1 MIQDQKSTH
10 RDTGNTNSSSSSSSK
25 KKEKVAPLR
34 KQALLLEARRNRV
47 EWVEA
52 AAVPYK
58 KNTTTKS
65 IISNDHNHA
74 NSDVSS
80 YHNEEEEEDDGL
92 NLLRKARVCESMKS
106 VVDVVSNL
114 YGINSASASVLALSS
129 DRVMVEAMSNSNG
142 GDGSQRA
149 TTSYKIVHNK
159 IIKQLLSQVSSEES
173 KRVLGT
179 LRDGHN
185 EEEEGEK
192 EDIKPSLNSLQSHL
206 DDYER
211 FIQRLRSPEA
221 AEMVQG
227 MRHFVTCFD
236 DAAKMSIEKKNSRK
250 QRDQNLRAMGAVYAR
265 AVDIENNDDSPF
277 VGMTTEN
284 EDAKAASGTIWA
296 YLNLA
301 MDSLKTNVL
310 WKKELEKENISG
322 QMSQMRSPT
331 RDSLENFIFQKIYDC
346 CYAMACDDEKDEEL
360 SNMLEALQFV
370 SWKHLDLNCLRSCTR
385 KASMDEEESKL
396 RSNDD
401 DFPISKEMWLPVLE
415 SVNSIDLHW
424 SPSAKIQQMNR
435 VLKQI
440 ANVLQSV
447 DNGKSGSLPGSDD
460 ILPLLILAIIK
471 AHPKK
476 LYSNLLFTQYYA
488 THEQLRGEGGFILT
502 QFQSAVQFLLGVDS
516 GSFTI
521 DSSEFEA
528 ELAKCRR
535 TVEPNQNKDG
545 LPGTRKLRREKKNI
559 EGKNKCNDEEEQED
573 EEVTSKV
580 DVPISEIRNAIG
592 RGETI
597 NVEWVQH
604 WHAKKHENESN
615 QDKDFFMDEAAR
627 TSPKTRMIGRDRTS
641 SSSKAKN
648 VASRSMA
655 YSTLPPDF
663 SRNYTYLGSRP
674 NDIKFSDIPILL
686 DEYQQLVR
694 VCELMLKERSAM
706 MSAEHKRKIKLARD
720 QLENSVIAASER
732 KGTDDSFNSII
743 HDLTLDPVESS
754 DDLLSATDAS
764 I

>member
-10 RDTGNTNSSSSSSSK
+10 RDTGNTNTNSSSSN

-58 KNTTTKS
+58 KNTSTKS
-65 IISNDHNHA
+65 IISNDHNHS

-80 YHNEEEEEDDGL
+80 NHNEEEEDDDGL

-106 VVDVVSNL
+106 VVDVISNL
-114 YGINSASASVLALSS
+114 YGINSASALSS
-129 DRVMVEAMSNSNG
+129 DRVMGEAMSNSNG
-142 GDGSQRA
+142 GGGGQRA
-149 TTSYKIVHNK
+149 TTSSKIVHNK

-179 LRDGHN
+179 LKDGHDD
-185 EEEEGEK
+185 EEEEEEK
-192 EDIKPSLNSLQSHL
+192 EDIKPPLDSLQSHL

-284 EDAKAASGTIWA
+284 EDAKAASGTIRA

-310 WKKELEKENISG
+310 WKKELDKEHASS
-322 QMSQMRSPT
+322 QMSQIRSPT

-370 SWKHLDLNCLRSCTR
+370 SWKHLDLNCLRNCST
-385 KASMDEEESKL
+385 KASMDEEESKS

-401 DFPISKEMWLPVLE
+401 DFPIAKEMWLPVLE

-435 VLKQI
+435 ILKQI

-488 THEQLRGEGGFILT
+488 THDQLRGEGGFILT

-535 TVEPNQNKDG
+535 TVEPNHNKEG
-545 LPGTRKLRREKKNI
+545 SPGMRKIKGEKKHI
-559 EGKNKCNDEEEQED
+559 DDKNKCNDEEEQED
-573 EEVTSKV
+573 EEETSKV

-604 WHAKKHENESN
+604 WHAKKHEHESN
-615 QDKDFFMDEAAR
+615 QNKDFLMDTAAQI
-627 TSPKTRMIGRDRTS
+627 SPTKRMTGRDRTS

-648 VASRSMA
+648 VASRSTA

-686 DEYQQLVR
+686 NEYQQLVR

-720 QLENSVIAASER
+720 QLESSVIAASER